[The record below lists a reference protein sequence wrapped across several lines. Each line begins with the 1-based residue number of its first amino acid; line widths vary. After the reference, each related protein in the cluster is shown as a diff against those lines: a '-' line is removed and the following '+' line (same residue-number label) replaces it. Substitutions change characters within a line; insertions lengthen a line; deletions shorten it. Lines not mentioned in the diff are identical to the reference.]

1 MEGKANEYDSDLSS
15 VRKSI
20 ESMMREYDVLNKR
33 LAQLI
38 GAAGGTELS
47 PHELKVILQI
57 EGRTNDKIIIYF
69 YFLCRLR
76 TWSDR

>member
-1 MEGKANEYDSDLSS
+1 MEGKANEYDSDLNA

-38 GAAGGTELS
+38 EAAGGTEMS
-47 PHELKVILQI
+47 PHELKVVSLIR
-57 EGRTNDKIIIYF
+57 G
-69 YFLCRLR
+69 
-76 TWSDR
+76 SS